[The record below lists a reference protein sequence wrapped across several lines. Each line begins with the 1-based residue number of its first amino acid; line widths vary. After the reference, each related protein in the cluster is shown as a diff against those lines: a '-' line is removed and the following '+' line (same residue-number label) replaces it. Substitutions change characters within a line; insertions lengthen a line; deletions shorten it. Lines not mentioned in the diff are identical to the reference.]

1 MPLPDA
7 EKQTVMVVD
16 DSDDVRELMILQL
29 RLSGYDVVEA
39 RNGLESVELARRSR
53 PALILMDINMPV
65 MDGVEA
71 ARAIR
76 GIEEVCRVVIV
87 AFFALSSGNNRQR
100 ALEAGCNGYVTK
112 NEGINDIP
120 AVVRRYLPIA

>member
-1 MPLPDA
+1 
-7 EKQTVMVVD
+7 MVVD
-16 DSDDVRELMILQL
+16 DSDDVRELMALQL

-39 RNGLESVELARRSR
+39 SDGLESVELASR
-53 PALILMDINMPV
+53 ICPALILMDINMPV

-76 GIEEVCRVVIV
+76 AVEEMRRVVIV
-87 AFFALSSGNNRQR
+87 AFSALSSGDNRRR

-112 NEGINDIP
+112 HEGINDLP
-120 AVVRRYLPIA
+120 AVVRRYLPIV